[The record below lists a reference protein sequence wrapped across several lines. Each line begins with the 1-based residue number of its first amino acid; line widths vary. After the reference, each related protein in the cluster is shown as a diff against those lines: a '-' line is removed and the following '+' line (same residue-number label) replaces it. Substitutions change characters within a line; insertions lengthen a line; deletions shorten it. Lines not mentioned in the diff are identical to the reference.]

1 MDIQYIIDLAN
12 YSDGVLY
19 ALALLQLLALA
30 VILDRAWYLRRT
42 ILGGARLVADVASH
56 PRLAMNDVAA
66 LRRRAARL
74 PEATVLDVVME
85 AQTPLG
91 RDELDDRMEEAILLA
106 APRLDRRLWV
116 LDTIITLAPL
126 LGLFG
131 TILGMFRAFSVLA
144 TPGQAPTAVTG
155 GVANAL
161 VTTAAGI
168 FVAMV
173 GLLAYNGLS
182 NATRLVMHQME
193 TLRTLLLN
201 RVAFGRSR
209 AGHAAPFAA
218 E

>member
-1 MDIQYIIDLAN
+1 MNMQGIIDIAN

-19 ALALLQLLALA
+19 ALALLQLLAMA
-30 VILDRAWYLRRT
+30 VIIDRAWYLRRT
-42 ILGGARLVADVASH
+42 IIGGARLVSAVARH
-56 PRLAMNDVAA
+56 ERLHDAE
-66 LRRRAARL
+66 LRSLRDGAARL
-74 PEATVLDVVME
+74 PEAMVFDAVLLSKGTFSHTQLE
-85 AQTPLG
+85 
-91 RDELDDRMEEAILLA
+91 DRMEEAIMLT
-106 APRLDRRLWV
+106 APRLDRRLWI

-131 TILGMFRAFSVLA
+131 TILGMFRAFAVLA
-144 TPGQAPTAVTG
+144 TPGSAPTAVTG

-161 VTTAAGI
+161 ITTAAGI

-182 NATRLVMHQME
+182 NSVRLVLHQME

-201 RVAFGRSR
+201 RVVMGRPVGNG
-209 AGHAAPFAA
+209 ATAMAA

>member
-1 MDIQYIIDLAN
+1 MNLQSIIDIAN

-19 ALALLQLLALA
+19 ALALLQVLALA

-42 ILGGARLVADVASH
+42 IAGGARLVGAVARH
-56 PRLAMNDVAA
+56 DRLHGSDIAA
-66 LRRRAARL
+66 LRARAARL
-74 PEATVLDVVME
+74 PEAVVLDVILSGEGGFSRV
-85 AQTPLG
+85 
-91 RDELDDRMEEAILLA
+91 ELEDRMEEAIMLA
-106 APRLDRRLWV
+106 APRLDRRLWI

-131 TILGMFRAFSVLA
+131 TILGMFRAFAVLA
-144 TPGQAPTAVTG
+144 TPGNAPTAVTG

-161 VTTAAGI
+161 ITTAAGI

-182 NATRLVMHQME
+182 NAVRLVLHQME

-201 RVAFGRSR
+201 RVVIGRSLHDR
-209 AGHAAPFAA
+209 ASAVAA

>member
-1 MDIQYIIDLAN
+1 MSFQGIIDIAN

-19 ALALLQLLALA
+19 ALALLQLMAMA
-30 VILDRAWYLRRT
+30 VIIDRAWYLRRT
-42 ILGGARLVADVASH
+42 IAGGARLVAAVARH
-56 PRLAMNDVAA
+56 DRLRDNELVA
-66 LRRRAARL
+66 LRDGSARL
-74 PEATVLDVVME
+74 PEAMVFDAVL
-85 AQTPLG
+85 QSKGTFS
-91 RDELDDRMEEAILLA
+91 RTELENRMEEAIMLT
-106 APRLDRRLWV
+106 APRLDRRLWI

-131 TILGMFRAFSVLA
+131 TILGMFRAFAVLA
-144 TPGQAPTAVTG
+144 TPGGAPTAVTG

-161 VTTAAGI
+161 ITTAAGI

-182 NATRLVMHQME
+182 NSVRLVLHQME

-201 RVAFGRSR
+201 RVAIGRPVADR
-209 AGHAAPFAA
+209 APAFAA

>member
-1 MDIQYIIDLAN
+1 MDVQYIIDLAN

-19 ALALLQLLALA
+19 ALAFLQLMALA
-30 VILDRAWYLRRT
+30 VIIDRAWYLRRT
-42 ILGGARLVADVASH
+42 IMGGGRLVAKVASH
-56 PRLAMNDVAA
+56 RLLTGNDIGT
-66 LRRRAARL
+66 LRQRAGSL
-74 PEATVLDVVME
+74 PEATLFDVILDAGSSLE
-85 AQTPLG
+85 K
-91 RDELDDRMEEAILLA
+91 DDLDDRMEEAILLA
-106 APRLDRRLWV
+106 TPRLDKRLWM

-144 TPGQAPTAVTG
+144 TPGQPPTAVTG

-182 NATRLVMHQME
+182 NATRLVVHQME
-193 TLRTLLLN
+193 TMRTLLLN
-201 RVAFGRSR
+201 RLVNGHRAPSHTATLVA
-209 AGHAAPFAA
+209 

>member
-19 ALALLQLLALA
+19 ALAFLQLMALA
-30 VILDRAWYLRRT
+30 VIIDRAWYLRRT
-42 ILGGARLVADVASH
+42 IMGGARLVSNVASH
-56 PRLAMNDVAA
+56 QLLTGNDIGT
-66 LRRRAARL
+66 LRQRAGNL
-74 PEATVLDVVME
+74 PEVSLFDVILDVGSS
-85 AQTPLG
+85 LSK
-91 RDELDDRMEEAILLA
+91 DDLDDRMEEAILLTT
-106 APRLDRRLWV
+106 PRLDKRLWV
-116 LDTIITLAPL
+116 LDTIIKLAPL

-131 TILGMFRAFSVLA
+131 TILGKFRAFSVLA

-182 NATRLVMHQME
+182 NATRLVVHQME

-201 RVAFGRSR
+201 RLVNGHTAPN
-209 AGHAAPFAA
+209 HAATLAA

>member
-1 MDIQYIIDLAN
+1 MDLQYIIDLAN

-19 ALALLQLLALA
+19 ALAFLQLLALA
-30 VILDRAWYLRRT
+30 VMIDRAWYLRRT
-42 ILGGARLVADVASH
+42 IMGGAKLVRDVASH
-56 PRLAMNDVAA
+56 PRLAINDLAA

-74 PEATVLDVVME
+74 PEAAVLDVVMDAE
-85 AQTPLG
+85 LPLG
-91 RDELDDRMEEAILLA
+91 RDELDDRMEEAILLV

-116 LDTIITLAPL
+116 LDTIITLGPL

-173 GLLAYNGLS
+173 GLMAYNGLT

-201 RVAFGRSR
+201 RVSFGRSI
-209 AGHAAPFAA
+209 ADYASQLAA

>member
-19 ALALLQLLALA
+19 ALALLQMLALA
-30 VILDRAWYLRRT
+30 VIIDRAWYLRRT
-42 ILGGARLVADVASH
+42 IVGGARLVRDVASH
-56 PRLAMNDVAA
+56 PRLGMNDLAA
-66 LRRRAARL
+66 LRRRAGRL
-74 PEATVLDVVME
+74 PEATVLDM
-85 AQTPLG
+85 AMDADLPLG
-91 RDELDDRMEEAILLA
+91 RDNLDERMEEAILLA

-201 RVAFGRSR
+201 RVAFGRSL
-209 AGHAAPFAA
+209 AEHVTTVAA

>member
-1 MDIQYIIDLAN
+1 MDIQYVIDLAN

-19 ALALLQLLALA
+19 ALAFLQLLALA
-30 VILDRAWYLRRT
+30 VILDRGWFLRRT
-42 ILGGARLVADVASH
+42 ILGGARLVSEIAAHPHVSAKTLAD
-56 PRLAMNDVAA
+56 

-74 PEATVLDVVME
+74 PEASVLDVLIRADMSAARE
-85 AQTPLG
+85 Q
-91 RDELDDRMEEAILLA
+91 LDDLMEEAIMLT

-182 NATRLVMHQME
+182 NATRLVLHQME

-201 RVAFGRSR
+201 RITVTRGMVGSVA
-209 AGHAAPFAA
+209 PLAA